1 VRNFVNMLNLLV
13 SSLRLKALRRSQCV
27 AALAIAGLYMQL
39 AAGAFCTAGLTG
51 PDLSGFPICHSGIAD
66 NSPGSH
72 PQPLQQHTCPFC
84 ALHCHAALLLPPAL
98 HFAEPTAVA
107 AVQQPVQNVSH
118 IALRFAIAAQPR
130 GPPHLS

>member
-1 VRNFVNMLNLLV
+1 VRGFANILNLLA

-39 AAGAFCTAGLTG
+39 AAGAFCTGGLTG
-51 PDLSGFPICHSGIAD
+51 PDLFPICHSGIAD
-66 NSPGSH
+66 NPAGSN
-72 PQPLQQHTCPFC
+72 PQPLQQHSCPFC

-98 HFAEPTAVA
+98 HFARPTAVA
-107 AVQQPVQNVSH
+107 AVQQRSQNVSY